1 MRSVPAGQWNIV
13 GHAWAVQF
21 LQGALGRGN
30 FSHAYLFIG
39 PPQVGKRTLATEF
52 ARVINC
58 TGETPPCGTCRA
70 CQLILRG
77 SHPDVVTV
85 RGEGARH
92 AILVDQVRALRR
104 EASLSP
110 LEGRR
115 RVYIVCGM
123 ELANEN
129 AANALLK
136 VLEEPPAH
144 VTFLLTAVAE
154 ELVAP
159 TIVSRCQVLPLRPL
173 SRETIAGALS
183 AFWEATPEQAA
194 LLSRLSGGRMGR
206 ALNLLQSEAL
216 LGRRNLALGQLQEVL
231 SAHWGQRFAVAADL
245 ARRAEQLPEVLE
257 VWLSWWRDMLLAHEG
272 LADRI
277 INLDRRGELDAR
289 RQAFTPAQMRST
301 LVALQDC
308 ADHLQKNVS
317 PRLAVERLMLH
328 LPSAG
333 ELKG

>member
-1 MRSVPAGQWNIV
+1 MRSTPAGQWNIV
-13 GHAWAVQF
+13 GHEWAVQF
-21 LQGALGRGN
+21 LQGALARGN
-30 FSHAYLFIG
+30 FAHAYLFIG

-52 ARVINC
+52 ARAINC
-58 TGETPPCGTCRA
+58 TGETPPCGTCRS
-70 CQLILRG
+70 CQLVLRG
-77 SHPDVVTV
+77 SHPDVATV
-85 RGEGARH
+85 RGEGAHH

-115 RVYIVCGM
+115 RIYIVCGM

-159 TIVSRCQVLPLRPL
+159 TIVSRCQILPLRPL
-173 SRETIAGALS
+173 SRDTIAGSLS
-183 AFWEATPEQAA
+183 ASWGATPDQAA

-206 ALNLLQSEAL
+206 ALTLLQSEAL
-216 LGRRNLALGQLQEVL
+216 LGRRSLALQQLQEVL
-231 SAHWGQRFAVAADL
+231 PAHWGQRFAVAADL
-245 ARRAEQLPEVLE
+245 ARRVEQLPEVLE
-257 VWLSWWRDMLLAHEG
+257 VWLSWWRDLLLTHEG
-272 LADRI
+272 LADHI
-277 INLDRRGELDAR
+277 TNLDRRGELDAR
-289 RQAFTPAQMRST
+289 RQAFTPAQLRST

-328 LPSAG
+328 LPLAG
-333 ELKG
+333 ESKG